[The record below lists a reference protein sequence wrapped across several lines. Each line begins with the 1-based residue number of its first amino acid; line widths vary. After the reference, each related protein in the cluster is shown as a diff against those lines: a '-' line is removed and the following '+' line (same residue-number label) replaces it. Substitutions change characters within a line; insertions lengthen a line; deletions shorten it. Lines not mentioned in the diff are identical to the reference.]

1 MTLCLDNVW
10 GGHPGERPGRD
21 RRETHVADPHRSPET
36 EDHAPRGS
44 DREAAGSKPRW
55 VLVLG
60 IVVAL
65 ALLGLMVFLHLNG
78 TIGPGV
84 H

>member
-1 MTLCLDNVW
+1 M
-10 GGHPGERPGRD
+10 
-21 RRETHVADPHRSPET
+21 ADPHRSPDNE
-36 EDHAPRGS
+36 HGAPRGS
-44 DREAAGSKPRW
+44 DREAAGSRPRW
-55 VLVLG
+55 VLVVG
-60 IVVAL
+60 IAVAL